1 VRTAPIE
8 PGDIV
13 EVDKK
18 GRRFFALVLG
28 FDRDGTVRIEPV
40 CRGVSWRSAGA
51 RELVRHWKK
60 AARRRGARDPTQ
72 NESQLDL
79 DLGLDDGDGGDAG

>member
-1 VRTAPIE
+1 MRLAPIE

-18 GRRFFALVLG
+18 GRRFLALVLG
-28 FDRDGTVRIEPV
+28 FDRDGSVRIEPV
-40 CRGVSWRSAGA
+40 CKGVSWRQATA

-60 AARRRGARDPTQ
+60 AARRRAQRDPDQ
-72 NESQLDL
+72 HESQLDL
-79 DLGLDDGDGGDAG
+79 GLDEE

>member
-1 VRTAPIE
+1 VRVAPIE

-18 GRRFFALVLG
+18 GRRFLALVLG
-28 FDRDGTVRIEPV
+28 FEGDSVRIEPV
-40 CRGVSWRSAGA
+40 CKGVSWRTASA

-60 AARRRGARDPTQ
+60 AARRRYQRDPDQ
-72 NESQLDL
+72 HESQLDL
-79 DLGLDDGDGGDAG
+79 GLEDDGAA